1 MPQNPVPLTG
11 GHPSRLLFPVTLAIG
26 QVTESWWDGN
36 GEDLHIQTWPIKT
49 SAQCST
55 PSCHCL
61 PRSSEMTALLCGRP
75 GSPPPHHLVES
86 HLPTPRWDPRV
97 CAGKCPT
104 SGRFSVT
111 GSGITV
117 THVKVIS
124 CLEYVL
130 GDWAR
135 IVIGSV
141 GDMRKLLGWVQS
153 LHF

>member
-1 MPQNPVPLTG
+1 MLCTLV
-11 GHPSRLLFPVTLAIG
+11 SLFAKVLRD
-26 QVTESWWDGN
+26 DGPTVR
-36 GEDLHIQTWPIKT
+36 EAW
-49 SAQCST
+49 A
-55 PSCHCL
+55 
-61 PRSSEMTALLCGRP
+61 
-75 GSPPPHHLVES
+75 PPPQS
-86 HLPTPRWDPRV
+86 PRGKPPANTQVGSTGELSV

-141 GDMRKLLGWVQS
+141 GDIWKLLGWVQS
-153 LHF
+153 LHL